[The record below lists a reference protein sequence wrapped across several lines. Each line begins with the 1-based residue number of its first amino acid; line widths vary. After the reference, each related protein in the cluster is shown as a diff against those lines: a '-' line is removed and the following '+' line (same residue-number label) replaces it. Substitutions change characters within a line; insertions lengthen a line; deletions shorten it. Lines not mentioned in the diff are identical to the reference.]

1 MIRPG
6 WRRLTVLACLAF
18 VAAILSAQTPKAPRA
33 EYDSRLAAAEA
44 LFNKGAG
51 DDAAR
56 AFEQLVMDDPAR
68 PEPFWYL
75 GVMAFQQN
83 QLEKAIAAFEDLTS
97 RQPARGAGWV
107 MLGLSEFRLKR
118 YDSAL
123 PHLEQGRFLGGGGN
137 PQLDQLATVAQA
149 ALCTRIGRFD
159 VALAVLSELAIRNV
173 KSPTV
178 VATFGLAALNRAQM
192 LEDVPAE
199 DQRLVIE
206 AGEAAWAVG
215 AKQTEASI
223 RMGEALLQR
232 YPQTAGLRYILGTA
246 LLRNNWERAEQ
257 ELRAELNANSG
268 HFFANVTL
276 ASELSERGRS
286 EEAVPFARQAVALR
300 ADHMVA
306 QTLLGRALL
315 QTGKVDEAITHLEE
329 AAKLD
334 PQNPN
339 VRYSL
344 AAAYARAGRK
354 EEAEQQRA
362 LFAKLQAEAGKKP

>member
-1 MIRPG
+1 MSALGQWPLLGCI
-6 WRRLTVLACLAF
+6 VLAAVLM
-18 VAAILSAQTPKAPRA
+18 SAQTQPAQRPA
-33 EYDSRLAAAEA
+33 YDARLAAAEA

-56 AFEQLVMDDPAR
+56 AFEQLIVDDPAR

-118 YDSAL
+118 YDAAL

-149 ALCTRIGRFD
+149 ALCNRIGRFD
-159 VALAVLSELAIRNV
+159 VALAVLSELAVKNV
-173 KSPTV
+173 KTPTV
-178 VATFGLAALNRAQM
+178 VATFGLAALNQSQM
-192 LEDVPAE
+192 LEDVPRE
-199 DQRLVIE
+199 DQSLVME
-206 AGEAAWAVG
+206 AGEVAWAIA

-223 RMGEALLQR
+223 RMAEQLVQR
-232 YPQTAGLRYILGTA
+232 YPQRTGLRYILGTA

-257 ELRAELNANSG
+257 ELRAELAANAA

-276 ASELSERGRS
+276 ASELSERGRN
-286 EEAVPFARQAVALR
+286 ADAIPFARQAVALR
-300 ADHMVA
+300 AGHVVA
-306 QTLLGRALL
+306 QTLLGRVLL
-315 QTGKVDEAITHLEE
+315 QTRQVEEAISHLEQ
-329 AAKLD
+329 AAMLD

-362 LFAKLQAEAGKKP
+362 LFAKLQSEAGKKP

>member
-1 MIRPG
+1 MSGKRYRVLALCALICVLAGRLFAQAG
-6 WRRLTVLACLAF
+6 ANKSYEARLT
-18 VAAILSAQTPKAPRA
+18 
-33 EYDSRLAAAEA
+33 EAEA
-44 LFNKGAG
+44 LFEKGSR

-56 AFEQLVMDDPAR
+56 AFEQLVLDDPSR

-75 GVMAFQQN
+75 GLMAFQQN

-97 RQPARGAGWV
+97 RQPNRGAGWV

-137 PQLDQLATVAQA
+137 PQLDQLATITQA

-159 VALAVLSELAIRNV
+159 VALAVLSELAVRNV
-173 KSPTV
+173 KTPAA

-192 LEDVPAE
+192 LEEVPRE
-199 DQRLVIE
+199 EQRLVME
-206 AGEAAWAVG
+206 AGEVAWAIG
-215 AKQTEASI
+215 AKQTETSI
-223 RMGEALLQR
+223 RMAEGLVQR
-232 YPQTAGLRYILGTA
+232 YPRQAGVHYILGTA
-246 LLRNNWERAEQ
+246 LLRNNWERAER
-257 ELRAELNANSG
+257 ELREELAANSG
-268 HFFANVTL
+268 HFFANITM
-276 ASELSERGRS
+276 ASELSERGRQK
-286 EEAVPFARQAVALR
+286 EAIPFARQAIALR
-300 ADHMVA
+300 ADHVVA

-315 QTGKVDEAITHLEE
+315 QTGEIDQAIEHLEE
-329 AAKLD
+329 AANLD

-362 LFAKLQAEAGKKP
+362 LFTKLQAEAGKKP